1 MIFSRNI
8 LILSLLVLSG
18 CKTLD
23 NAPITHLYVIDT
35 DNGVCSKRVI
45 TDKKSL
51 ASRRVGDYPLSS
63 CDGIIGLTPKEFSDL
78 RTFLQQSNP

>member
-1 MIFSRNI
+1 MNFCRNL
-8 LILSLLVLSG
+8 LILSIPLLSG

-51 ASRRVGDYPLSS
+51 ASRRIGDFPLSS
-63 CDGIIGLTPKEFSDL
+63 CDGVIGLTPKEFSDL
-78 RTFLQQSNP
+78 RTYLQQNP